1 MKKTLIFFLVF
12 LLRLTGTNNLFAAEI
27 NTSFGVWDWKHFE
40 NGGSGAYA
48 INFDYQPDD
57 KYKKN
62 LNIPI
67 LGEVKKIYSLT
78 LYADINNSFKDKFKF
93 NPDSSEN
100 KAELGAFIS
109 AGIEKEFKVFDKL
122 TIMPSFAPSLYG
134 SIYEGKNM
142 GLPLEFKSQIKIR
155 YDYSNNSYLS
165 LSYNH
170 LSNANIGNWNPG
182 SDTILFSFKI
192 YELF

>member
-1 MKKTLIFFLVF
+1 MKKAIVSITIF
-12 LLRLTGTNNLFAAEI
+12 LLSLSASNNLIAGEI

-40 NGGSGAYA
+40 NAGTGAYA
-48 INFDYQPDD
+48 INFDYQPDHENR
-57 KYKKN
+57 N

-67 LGEVKKIYSLT
+67 LGNFNKIYSLT
-78 LYADINNSFKDKFKF
+78 LFADINNSFSKHF
-93 NPDSSEN
+93 NASNSAN
-100 KAELGAFIS
+100 TVELGGFIS

-155 YDYSNNSYLS
+155 YDFSNSSNLS

>member
-1 MKKTLIFFLVF
+1 MKKILVFLIVF
-12 LLRLTGTNNLFAAEI
+12 LLRFGATNNLVAAEI

-40 NGGSGAYA
+40 NAGSGAYA

-57 KYKKN
+57 KNRN

-67 LGEVKKIYSLT
+67 LGDVKKIYSLT
-78 LYADINNSFKDKFKF
+78 LYADFNDSFSKKY
-93 NPDSSEN
+93 NIRSSEN
-100 KAELGAFIS
+100 TSELGGFIS
-109 AGIEKEFKVFDKL
+109 AGIEKEFKVFEKL
-122 TIMPSFAPSLYG
+122 TLIPSFAPSLYG
-134 SIYEGKNM
+134 RIDEGKNM
-142 GLPLEFKSQIKIR
+142 GLPLEFKSQVKIR
-155 YDYSNNSYLS
+155 YDFSNSSNFI